1 MILGSIVI
9 RKQETCQ
16 GKTSFL
22 DQRTIWLVC
31 SSYCPSYLVMRR
43 HSDGVHFSPLS
54 GHHYVPTLY
63 VPGQWVIWTPNT
75 LYKYTSIVLLCLQI
89 KFVYPSSPLSSSYK
103 LNLHLAAR
111 VIYSHLE
118 LGGEREE
125 KVQGGVISISSP
137 TEGNECLICGLWNA
151 KWFTGDQQAVD
162 GWLVLP
168 LRQVS
173 AMWLTFVNIIVHNR
187 IRQCNNAA
195 LLLSFG
201 SYRHGNKFV
210 FPCYCRKFIGV
221 YISQL
226 MRTGRLDRETGC

>member
-1 MILGSIVI
+1 MECTLAHYL
-9 RKQETCQ
+9 ETI
-16 GKTSFL
+16 SFPL
-22 DQRTIWLVC
+22 FM
-31 SSYCPSYLVMRR
+31 YLVSEWYG
-43 HSDGVHFSPLS
+43 HQTHYTNTQALCCYVYKLS
-54 GHHYVPTLY
+54 LCTL
-63 VPGQWVIWTPNT
+63 PP
-75 LYKYTSIVLLCLQI
+75 
-89 KFVYPSSPLSSSYK
+89 PLSSSHK

-111 VIYSHLE
+111 VIYSHLK
-118 LGGEREE
+118 LGGGGEREE

-210 FPCYCRKFIGV
+210 FPCYCGKFIGV

-226 MRTGRLDRETGC
+226 MRTGRLDRETGY

>member
-1 MILGSIVI
+1 MECTLAHYLDTI
-9 RKQETCQ
+9 
-16 GKTSFL
+16 SFPL
-22 DQRTIWLVC
+22 FM
-31 SSYCPSYLVMRR
+31 YLV
-43 HSDGVHFSPLS
+43 SEWY
-54 GHHYVPTLY
+54 GHQTHYTNTQALCCY
-63 VPGQWVIWTPNT
+63 V
-75 LYKYTSIVLLCLQI
+75 
-89 KFVYPSSPLSSSYK
+89 YK
-103 LNLHLAAR
+103 LSLCTLPPPSPPPTSL
-111 VIYSHLE
+111 IYIWQQGWYIPTWSWGG
-118 LGGEREE
+118 GGEREE

-173 AMWLTFVNIIVHNR
+173 AMWLTFVSIIVHNR

-210 FPCYCRKFIGV
+210 FPCYCGKFIGV

-226 MRTGRLDRETGC
+226 MRTGRLDRETGY